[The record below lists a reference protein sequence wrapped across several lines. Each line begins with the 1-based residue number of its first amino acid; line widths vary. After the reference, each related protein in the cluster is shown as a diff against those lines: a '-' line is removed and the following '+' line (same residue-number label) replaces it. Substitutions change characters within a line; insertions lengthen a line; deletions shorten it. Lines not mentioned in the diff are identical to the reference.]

1 MSERTIAR
9 HPIRYQAGLKFW
21 GAFESSLGFEV
32 SIDSSE
38 NISQANT
45 HLRDAAVGVFVNH
58 QRIADTPIAIS
69 FLLSHLPNAGDMM
82 GPAGMKH
89 FDFKRDPFSAAVF
102 RMLPPIG
109 IRPVPVVQDGD
120 SQNYSER
127 ERQDML
133 DRLKAKAS
141 AAIVSPGGIYGIAPE
156 GTRSHGGTLQSSKR
170 GLGYLPGYDPE
181 GRLLYVPVGI
191 IYKNV
196 HLGTEQ
202 NEIRVGEPFRFSDL
216 GLDERQLPDDRKKR
230 AQLIADSMMLHL
242 AAILP
247 ESMRGVYSSVG
258 PTEWH

>member
-1 MSERTIAR
+1 MSEIVLPR
-9 HPIRYQAGLKFW
+9 HGVRYQAGLKLW
-21 GAFESSLGFEV
+21 SAFESSLGFEV
-32 SIDSSE
+32 SSDSSE
-38 NISQANT
+38 YISQANT

-69 FLLSHLPNAGDMM
+69 FLLAHLPSAGDMM

-156 GTRSHGGTLQSSKR
+156 GTRSHDGTLQSSKR

-191 IYKNV
+191 IYKNE

-202 NEIRVGEPFRFSDL
+202 NEIRVGEPFRFTQL
-216 GLDERQLPDDRKKR
+216 GLNTNQLPEDKKNR
-230 AQLIADSMMLHL
+230 AQLIANTMMYRL
-242 AAILP
+242 AEILP
-247 ESMRGVYSSVG
+247 ETMRGEYALI
-258 PTEWH
+258 